1 MSDATLIDSF
11 IAWGARLA
19 AATRSSALSIHVEV
33 CTPTPN
39 PAAKIDIE
47 NSELIARI
55 TMWSDGNFHA
65 EAIDAATSSTVV
77 SRHGHAVASAA
88 FGEEFNDI
96 LKLFA
101 IY

>member
-1 MSDATLIDSF
+1 
-11 IAWGARLA
+11 
-19 AATRSSALSIHVEV
+19 
-33 CTPTPN
+33 
-39 PAAKIDIE
+39 
-47 NSELIARI
+47 
-55 TMWSDGNFHA
+55 MWSDGNFHA